1 MNTRLAVFPY
11 ALGMSSQNMKSGIPL
26 RDLERIAGLYPMIIN
41 YLPYLFVC
49 IDLLNVSS
57 NRLWWILIYFIW
69 IDTMLYSWISV
80 DLKNTIYYHLP
91 RLAYSKWLS
100 VTMATSDWPIK
111 WSVFWLYIVCV
122 FLWCMGN
129 IIICHNSKFLFGV
142 SEYVSKS

>member
-57 NRLWWILIYFIW
+57 NRL
-69 IDTMLYSWISV
+69 
-80 DLKNTIYYHLP
+80 
-91 RLAYSKWLS
+91 
-100 VTMATSDWPIK
+100 
-111 WSVFWLYIVCV
+111 
-122 FLWCMGN
+122 
-129 IIICHNSKFLFGV
+129 
-142 SEYVSKS
+142 